1 MDDEMRKR
9 FDALDLQLHAI
20 VTRLDEVDAS
30 QDRLMGKMDRL
41 STRVDQL
48 SILARAGEEAVT
60 SLDALAKRVA
70 KLEAAR
76 RGENG

>member
-60 SLDALAKRVA
+60 SLDALPKRVA